1 METSALDGFI
11 TTVSGALADFS
22 GSNLGTIVV
31 AGLKLAVPLILAW
44 FAFRWIYAKVKGAM
58 KKGN

>member
-11 TTVSGALADFS
+11 TTISGGLADFS
-22 GSNLGTIVV
+22 GSNLGSVV
-31 AGLKLAVPLILAW
+31 LAGLKLAVPLVLAW
-44 FAFRWIYAKVKGAM
+44 FAFRWIYSKVKSAM